1 MELISGERS
10 PRRQVPGSNPGSPI
24 FHNLGEL
31 LRSEEVRG
39 VSGVLRIGQFAVNL
53 QWGFGEDSR
62 KFLLAAKDWRAT
74 AKNDID

>member
-1 MELISGERS
+1 
-10 PRRQVPGSNPGSPI
+10 
-24 FHNLGEL
+24 LGEL
-31 LRSEEVRG
+31 LRPKEVRWIF
-39 VSGVLRIGQFAVNL
+39 GVLRIGQFAVNS